1 MTEWAV
7 CKEEI
12 DNMRIRRNK
21 IEIIYGTI
29 YPFDVMVSTETN
41 FNKLHKFLI
50 DKLPEESHDEI
61 DSELMSSDGRTI
73 MFSTG
78 QTIIQ
83 INTLTPNIIAH
94 EIFHAVFFFMM
105 KINTPL
111 NMDTNEAY
119 AYLVGYLTGEIYK
132 RFMI

>member
-1 MTEWAV
+1 
-7 CKEEI
+7 
-12 DNMRIRRNK
+12 MRIRRNK